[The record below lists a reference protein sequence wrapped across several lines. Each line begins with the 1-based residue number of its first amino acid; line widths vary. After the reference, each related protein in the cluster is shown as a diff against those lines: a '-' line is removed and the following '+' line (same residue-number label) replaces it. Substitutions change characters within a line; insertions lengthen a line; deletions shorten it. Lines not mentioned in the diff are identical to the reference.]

1 MRWVSE
7 PHLLSLALAGSLS
20 LATGP
25 ARADGAVDPS
35 YGRVQGDLPL
45 VAGLGA
51 TVAEGGSRAE
61 GELRLRYLESVG
73 LFGVYEDG
81 PLVGSSSQPRRLLV
95 GGLEVRP
102 LFLYRWLRGHETQRA
117 WLDLAIDSLGLE
129 LGVVAM
135 QPAGTSLGSQLGVQ
149 AGLGIELPILPDA
162 TGPWIGLHGGVR
174 WSEAE
179 LSTGT
184 VSITDDR
191 SAYVSLTLAWHQV
204 VVAHV
209 VDVGDEAPR

>member
-1 MRWVSE
+1 MA
-7 PHLLSLALAGSLS
+7 LSLAGSLALTVGS
-20 LATGP
+20 
-25 ARADGAVDPS
+25 ARAQGAVDAVDPT
-35 YGRVQGDLPL
+35 YGRVQGDLTL

-61 GELRLRYLESVG
+61 GELRVRYLETVG
-73 LFGVYEDG
+73 LFGAYEDG
-81 PLVGSSSQPRRLLV
+81 PLVGSSSEPRRVLV

-102 LFLYRWLRGHETQRA
+102 LFLYRWLQGDETQRA

-129 LGVVAM
+129 LGAVAM
-135 QPAGTSLGSQLGVQ
+135 QPAGMTFASRLGLQ
-149 AGLGIELPILPDA
+149 AGLGVEFPLLPDA
-162 TGPWIGLHGGVR
+162 TGPWLGVHGGMR

-184 VSITDDR
+184 ISGDGDR